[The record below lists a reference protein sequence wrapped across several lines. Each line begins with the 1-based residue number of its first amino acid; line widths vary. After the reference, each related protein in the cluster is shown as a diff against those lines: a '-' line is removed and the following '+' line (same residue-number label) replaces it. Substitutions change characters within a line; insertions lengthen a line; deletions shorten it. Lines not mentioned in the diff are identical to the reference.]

1 MADGAAAGLEGV
13 SQTLRESQVKGG
25 LCVIVGNCDMQFAEE
40 IARDNPYLVHCL
52 SDDEAKV
59 GAAREALLDPKL
71 KRLVSIENW
80 RGPGLPYADNLV
92 SLLFVL
98 EDVKTTRAE
107 LLRVLRPGGE
117 LVVKQGDRFM
127 LTTKPRPKEM
137 DDWTH
142 WRHGADRNPV
152 SKDSLVDV
160 PQGIQWILSSTAIG
174 ERAHFLCANGRAFSQ
189 DKEVLTARDA
199 FNGMP
204 LWRAK
209 LKKGAEFN
217 WEYSVK
223 VAALVV
229 AKGDRVYCLTDDGKF
244 KALDAATGRPAIVY
258 EEAGVPYDIVVV
270 DDGQSKLGTIVV
282 SCPDAVRAI
291 DAETGRLLWKDEAA
305 QTDNLIAS
313 SYATFYIKGN
323 DRHGDSQ
330 GEIVGRELLSGK
342 LMWKKAYDWARR
354 TELGS
359 FGYDRIV
366 YEMRSPNDWKEFYK
380 KYPQQQAQ
388 DKFAL
393 AVISAKTGE
402 EIQRVRGT
410 GSSARH
416 GEFRAGFWYKDHLVT
431 EAQSREGLNLVMF
444 GLDNFAEPS
453 DTFKANYLGDRGW
466 GHCYPPVLTE
476 RFYLNGQLN
485 FTDMQTRKQV
495 SNQITRGACNTA
507 RPGYIPANGLI
518 YTFPKHCICFPML
531 DGSVALAPAAANRP
545 EESTDLVKGPAWPA
559 RPVAA
564 DYSREWPTFRND
576 EYRSGGTGVTVPAN
590 LKVAWTTEIKGP
602 DYTNGRLSEWIS
614 NPSLAGPITAPV
626 IAGGLVYVA
635 QSDTHRLLALDAQ
648 TGQERWEFTADGRID
663 GPPTVHRGQCLVGC
677 RSGWVYNIRGADG
690 QMIWKL
696 RVAPNE
702 RRISAYGQVESPWP
716 VAGGVLMVKDLA
728 YVAAG
733 IHPNADGGIRVLCVE
748 PETGRI
754 VWQNKFA
761 DLGFN
766 DPWPDPY
773 DPRKTRPESN
783 LWRTIRPLDYR
794 YFDLPVRDGDSVA
807 VSRCCFD
814 LKTGRKNLQKT
825 SGFYHATEAGVYMPR
840 SAWRYDTERIGTP
853 VAVFHGSSVFS
864 TLPEQSKLFRVDF
877 AQGASFNPDWVS
889 VSLEDEK
896 AGAIHAVNKIFALGT
911 RWTSASADTKTSVNR
926 AMLVA
931 GEHLFTVTPKGLLT
945 VHRVEDGRAVGEIKL
960 DLPAWGGLAA
970 ANGRLYVSTTSG
982 KIICLARN

>member
-1 MADGAAAGLEGV
+1 MTIHARRIVWGLSIVLAIMANGAAAGLEVV

-25 LCVIVGNCDMQFAEE
+25 LCVIVGNCEMQFAEE
-40 IARDNPYLVHCL
+40 IARNNPYLVHCL
-52 SDDEAKV
+52 VADEAKA
-59 GAAREALLDPKL
+59 GAAALRDPKL
-71 KRLVSIENW
+71 YGLVSIEHW

-92 SLLFVL
+92 SLLIVL
-98 EDVKTTRAE
+98 ENGKTARAE

-117 LVVKQGDRFM
+117 LVVKESDRFTV
-127 LTTKPRPKEM
+127 TTKPRPKEM

-223 VAALVV
+223 VAALIV

-282 SCPDAVRAI
+282 SCPDAVRAL

-305 QTDNLIAS
+305 QTHNLIAS
-313 SYATFYIKGN
+313 SYAAFYIEGN
-323 DRHGDSQ
+323 DRRGASQ
-330 GEIVGRELLSGK
+330 GEIFGRELRTGK

-359 FGYDRIV
+359 FGYDRIA
-366 YEMRSPNDWKEFYK
+366 YEMRSPDDWREFYK
-380 KYPQQQAQ
+380 KYPQQQAE

-444 GLDNFAEPS
+444 GLDNFAKPS
-453 DTFKANYLGDRGW
+453 D
-466 GHCYPPVLTE
+466 
-476 RFYLNGQLN
+476 
-485 FTDMQTRKQV
+485 
-495 SNQITRGACNTA
+495 
-507 RPGYIPANGLI
+507 
-518 YTFPKHCICFPML
+518 
-531 DGSVALAPAAANRP
+531 
-545 EESTDLVKGPAWPA
+545 
-559 RPVAA
+559 
-564 DYSREWPTFRND
+564 
-576 EYRSGGTGVTVPAN
+576 TVPAN
-590 LKVAWTTEIKGP
+590 LKVAWTAEIKGP
-602 DYTNGRLSEWIS
+602 DYTNSRLSEWIS

-626 IAGGLVYVA
+626 IAGGMVFAA
-635 QSDTHRLLALDAQ
+635 QRDTHRLVAMDAQ
-648 TGQERWEFTADGRID
+648 TGQQRWEFVADGRID
-663 GPPTVHRGQCLVGC
+663 GPPTIHRGQCLVGC
-677 RSGWVYNIRGADG
+677 RSGWVYNIRAVDG
-690 QMIWKL
+690 QLIWKM

-716 VAGGVLMVKDLA
+716 VAGSVLVVKDLA
-728 YVAAG
+728 YVVAG
-733 IHPNADGGIRVLCVE
+733 IHPNADGGIRVVCFE
-748 PETGRI
+748 PETGHI

-773 DPRKTRPESN
+773 DPRKTRPDSN

-794 YFDLPVRDGDSVA
+794 YCDLPVRDGDSVA
-807 VSRCCFD
+807 ISRCCFD

-825 SGFYHATEAGVYMPR
+825 SGFYQAKEAGVYMPR
-840 SAWRYDTERIGTP
+840 SAWRYDTERIGTR
-853 VAVFHGSSVFS
+853 G
-864 TLPEQSKLFRVDF
+864 RV
-877 AQGASFNPDWVS
+877 P
-889 VSLEDEK
+889 
-896 AGAIHAVNKIFALGT
+896 
-911 RWTSASADTKTSVNR
+911 
-926 AMLVA
+926 
-931 GEHLFTVTPKGLLT
+931 
-945 VHRVEDGRAVGEIKL
+945 RVIGV
-960 DLPAWGGLAA
+960 
-970 ANGRLYVSTTSG
+970 
-982 KIICLARN
+982 